1 MSRYICKDCGTGFAV
16 RPPRDCPA
24 CSSGNIAVEANS
36 VPERPS
42 DAQSET
48 LSEEQAIKK
57 ILLEMAEEI
66 HGSAYSGEI
75 FSRIVDRT
83 IERLKRETVKA

>member
-1 MSRYICKDCGTGFAV
+1 V
-16 RPPRDCPA
+16 
-24 CSSGNIAVEANS
+24 CSNGNVVFQEDS
-36 VPERPS
+36 VPEKPS
-42 DAQSET
+42 AVPDEAISG
-48 LSEEQAIKK
+48 EQAIKK
-57 ILLEMAEEI
+57 ILLDMAEEI

>member
-1 MSRYICKDCGTGFAV
+1 MSKYICKDCGTAFAV
-16 RPPRDCPA
+16 RPPYDCPA
-24 CSSGNIAVEANS
+24 CSSGNITVEVES
-36 VPERPS
+36 VPEKPT
-42 DAQSET
+42 DAQNEAVSGDQT
-48 LSEEQAIKK
+48 IKT
-57 ILLEMAEEI
+57 ILMDMAEEI